1 MTHTIQLNNT
11 YVSVALTHTC
21 QNAYSY
27 VSILVDHKQI

>member
-27 VSILVDHKQI
+27 VSILVDHKQL

>member
-1 MTHTIQLNNT
+1 MTHTIQRNNT

-27 VSILVDHKQI
+27 VSILVDHKQL

>member
-11 YVSVALTHTC
+11 YVSVALTHMC

-27 VSILVDHKQI
+27 VSILVDHKQL

>member
-21 QNAYSY
+21 QNADSY
-27 VSILVDHKQI
+27 VSILVDHKQL